1 MIAGVEC
8 NIEGSIFEGF
18 YFAEFFEKV
27 YFGVFHSIIEKLG
40 AVLDIVFG
48 DGEID
53 LVGAVDPLTV
63 PKTSSSSR
71 TDVIGRFTELFEKL
85 RDRLGHVF
93 RIMDTTFHAGG
104 SLGDFFFDALDFAET
119 AIEGD
124 LADFVRG
131 GSLGLAW
138 QNGDATAVFFELCDL
153 FFSVVFFY
161 DDKDVRFDSFDEMPF
176 GFANTFDDDGV
187 GNVEEIDKV
196 VTFALWNYGA
206 SGAFAFADF
215 FVTIHGDDKKITES
229 TGF

>member
-1 MIAGVEC
+1 M
-8 NIEGSIFEGF
+8 
-18 YFAEFFEKV
+18 
-27 YFGVFHSIIEKLG
+27 FHSIIEKLG

-53 LVGAVDPLTV
+53 LVGTVDPLTV
-63 PKTSSSSR
+63 PKTGSSGR
-71 TDVIGRFTELFEKL
+71 TDVISRFAEFFEKL
-85 RDRLGHVF
+85 GDRFGHVF
-93 RIMDTTFHAGG
+93 RIMDTTFHASG

-124 LADFVRG
+124 LANFVRG

-138 QNGDATAVFFELCDL
+138 QNGDATAVFLKLCDL
-153 FFSVVFFY
+153 LFGVVFFD

-196 VTFALWNYGA
+196 VTFALWNDWAGR
-206 SGAFAFADF
+206 AFAFADF